1 MMLSIL
7 KKRLCPLVSLAIA
20 FGCGKKIND
29 PASAPVINHSA
40 QMQELPSTLTLEVN
54 SANST
59 ETSYLLQ
66 RNAWFKLPSHLI
78 AKNAS
83 AVGKTV
89 KVYYNLDTNN
99 HYEFHCLYSSSVQ
112 AAELSFDKC
121 QTSDD
126 VTIISN
132 VDDLEKMDFPMD
144 KGTSIK
150 MQILNQA
157 GNKIKIDSSYIV
169 DWK

>member
-1 MMLSIL
+1 MMLSIF

-29 PASAPVINHSA
+29 PAPKPAVNNSA

-54 SANST
+54 AANSP

-66 RNAWFKLPSHLI
+66 RNAWFKLPSRLI

-83 AVGKTV
+83 AVGKSV
-89 KVYYNLDTNN
+89 KILYNLDSNN
-99 HYEFHCLYSSSVQ
+99 HYEFHCLYSSLVQ
-112 AAELSFDKC
+112 ATELTFDKC

-132 VDDLEKMDFPMD
+132 ADDLEKMDFPMD

-157 GNKIKIDSSYIV
+157 SSKIKIDSSYVV